1 MISSRAYEIRLA
13 DSFPPESV
21 SANGLPIAY
30 TGPEAAQSGWR
41 YDGDTTTTIVKL
53 PRFPITGKVDVLVKY
68 SAHKPEDEALLNGAA
83 GKIARLIGAM
93 HILEGSWSNGWAPDI
108 LLDAAQ
114 TGRRISLHPAS
125 AVDELRRLN
134 SNWPDILKAI
144 DSMAVDR
151 ARFIDLALAHLKN

>member
-1 MISSRAYEIRLA
+1 
-13 DSFPPESV
+13 
-21 SANGLPIAY
+21 
-30 TGPEAAQSGWR
+30 
-41 YDGDTTTTIVKL
+41 
-53 PRFPITGKVDVLVKY
+53 
-68 SAHKPEDEALLNGAA
+68 
-83 GKIARLIGAM
+83 M